1 MIRPLY
7 TVAFPQLAPADRA
20 WLEKLRSRHDPAA
33 SRTIAAHV
41 TLVFAWQELAEARYR
56 DHLARVAGGTAPIS
70 FCLRYAMLGPDA
82 GGERAHVF
90 LVPEEGFSA
99 VSRLHD
105 RLYAG
110 PLAPALRLDLPFVPH
125 VTVATTPD
133 RQQAKRLCDSLN
145 AEGLAITGS
154 LDLLTLVA
162 VDAGRAVPFY
172 EVALTGT
179 AV

>member
-1 MIRPLY
+1 
-7 TVAFPQLAPADRA
+7 VAFPQLAPADRTR
-20 WLEKLRSRHDPAA
+20 LEALRSLHDPAA

-41 TLVFAWQELAEARYR
+41 TLVFAWQDLAEARYR
-56 DHLARVAGGTAPIS
+56 EHLAGVAAATAPIR
-70 FCLRYAMLGPDA
+70 FCLRYAMLGSDA

-99 VSRLHD
+99 ISRLHD

-125 VTVATTPD
+125 VTVATTAD
-133 RQQAKRLCDSLN
+133 CREAKRLCDSLN
-145 AEGLAITGS
+145 QEGLAIAGT

-162 VDAGRAVPFY
+162 VEGGRAVPLH
-172 EVALTGT
+172 EIALTGT
-179 AV
+179 SA